1 MIEHHALVVAL
12 VGEVDVEEV
21 ELGGVDQLPL
31 LVLGVVVHL
40 GVVEHLAVLPPR
52 GGHGRVAAAG
62 GHAAQSHV
70 VAAQCHAR
78 LGVGGDVR
86 LGEVVCSAVG
96 EERRNETRT

>member
-1 MIEHHALVVAL
+1 MIGHHALVAAL

-70 VAAQCHAR
+70 GPAQRHAR
-78 LGVGGDVR
+78 LRVGGDVR
-86 LGEVVCSAVG
+86 LGEVVCGARS
-96 EERRNETRT
+96 ETHTH